1 MLASIFGIEA
11 EVKQTSV
18 NDRLARK
25 KYMGVWRWGSEMMA
39 RMMSKFPMIVTRYM
53 PRKVTNRKGCS
64 SRFSENPRRRKS
76 ETVVWFI

>member
-25 KYMGVWRWGSEMMA
+25 KCMGGMEVGVRDDGQDDEQVPHDSDQVYAQEGD
-39 RMMSKFPMIVTRYM
+39 K
-53 PRKVTNRKGCS
+53 
-64 SRFSENPRRRKS
+64 
-76 ETVVWFI
+76 